1 MGKERKDGSL
11 HAVLPRRR
19 RRRRRRR
26 AFNKRKSF
34 D

>member
-1 MGKERKDGSL
+1 MGKERKDGSSP
-11 HAVLPRRR
+11 AVLPRRR
-19 RRRRRRR
+19 RRRK

>member
-19 RRRRRRR
+19 RRRRRR

>member
-1 MGKERKDGSL
+1 MGKERKDGSS

-19 RRRRRRR
+19 RRK